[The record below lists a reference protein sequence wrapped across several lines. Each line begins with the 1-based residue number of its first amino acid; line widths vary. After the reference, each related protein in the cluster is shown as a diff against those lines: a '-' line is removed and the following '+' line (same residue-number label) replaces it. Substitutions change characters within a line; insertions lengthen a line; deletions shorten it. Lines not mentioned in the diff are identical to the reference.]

1 MHLLAFLESEVA
13 YLFNSL
19 KKSCKFSEGMPS
31 RQKAPLGNLG

>member
-1 MHLLAFLESEVA
+1 MHLLAFLESEA
-13 YLFNSL
+13 YLFNSM